1 MHLKKLSTKLA
12 GFTMTKNQKK
22 LILTTVAL
30 VMTISFSLNLA
41 FIFKIN
47 NLQEEIKGIYY
58 NNVIEPMI
66 ILSERLEKCE
76 SKNDY

>member
-1 MHLKKLSTKLA
+1 MHLKELLTKLA

>member
-1 MHLKKLSTKLA
+1 
-12 GFTMTKNQKK
+12 MTKNQKK